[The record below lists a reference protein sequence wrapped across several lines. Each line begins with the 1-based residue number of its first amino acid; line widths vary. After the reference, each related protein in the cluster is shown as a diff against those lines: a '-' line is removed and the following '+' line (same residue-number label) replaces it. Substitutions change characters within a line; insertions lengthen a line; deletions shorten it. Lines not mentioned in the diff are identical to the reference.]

1 MLTGTFVIESI
12 FNIKLLPGGK
22 FQRGAEI
29 ENRSGRLRAACEAL
43 AARGINIHT
52 LCLADSRD
60 FGILRLIVADPPAGK
75 AALENAGIPVDRLD
89 AVIVATSTPDLTFP
103 SVATMVQAG
112 LGMQR
117 GFAYD
122 IQAVCAGFVYA
133 LANADAMI
141 RAGLADRVLVI
152 GAETFSRIMDW
163 TDRSTCVLFGDGAGA
178 VVLEAAEGAGTAADQ
193 GILATDLNS
202 DGRYRDLLY
211 VDGGVASTGTSG
223 HLRMQG
229 NLVFRHAVEKL
240 AQTAHHALEKAG
252 LSYKDITPVYLPPA
266 DARAAFQ
273 RGAIDAWVIWDPFLA
288 EVETNAK
295 ARQIRNAEGL
305 VPHYT
310 FYLASRKFADTYP
323 DTAKQ
328 VVDELGKLS
337 EWANGHQD
345 DAAGILST
353 STGLDKAIWLKTLAR
368 LPYGAE
374 RMTPAVYN
382 EQQALADTFTRIGL
396 LPVKVDVR
404 SATWSLDKP

>member
-1 MLTGTFVIESI
+1 AHSPANPKTEAIVVPEQSTI
-12 FNIKLLPGGK
+12 
-22 FQRGAEI
+22 
-29 ENRSGRLRAACEAL
+29 RS
-43 AARGINIHT
+43 
-52 LCLADSRD
+52 
-60 FGILRLIVADPPAGK
+60 VADLKGK
-75 AALENAGIPVDRLD
+75 RVGLNKGSDVNYLL
-89 AVIVATSTPDLTFP
+89 VA
-103 SVATMVQAG
+103 
-112 LGMQR
+112 
-117 GFAYD
+117 
-122 IQAVCAGFVYA
+122 
-133 LANADAMI
+133 
-141 RAGLADRVLVI
+141 
-152 GAETFSRIMDW
+152 
-163 TDRSTCVLFGDGAGA
+163 
-178 VVLEAAEGAGTAADQ
+178 
-193 GILATDLNS
+193 
-202 DGRYRDLLY
+202 
-211 VDGGVASTGTSG
+211 
-223 HLRMQG
+223 
-229 NLVFRHAVEKL
+229 
-240 AQTAHHALEKAG
+240 ALEKAG

-295 ARQIRNAEGL
+295 ARQISNAEGL

-323 DTAKQ
+323 ETAKQ

-337 EWANGHQD
+337 VWANSHQD
-345 DAAGILST
+345 EAAGLLST

>member
-1 MLTGTFVIESI
+1 M
-12 FNIKLLPGGK
+12 
-22 FQRGAEI
+22 
-29 ENRSGRLRAACEAL
+29 
-43 AARGINIHT
+43 
-52 LCLADSRD
+52 
-60 FGILRLIVADPPAGK
+60 
-75 AALENAGIPVDRLD
+75 
-89 AVIVATSTPDLTFP
+89 
-103 SVATMVQAG
+103 
-112 LGMQR
+112 
-117 GFAYD
+117 
-122 IQAVCAGFVYA
+122 
-133 LANADAMI
+133 
-141 RAGLADRVLVI
+141 
-152 GAETFSRIMDW
+152 
-163 TDRSTCVLFGDGAGA
+163 
-178 VVLEAAEGAGTAADQ
+178 
-193 GILATDLNS
+193 
-202 DGRYRDLLY
+202 
-211 VDGGVASTGTSG
+211 
-223 HLRMQG
+223 
-229 NLVFRHAVEKL
+229 
-240 AQTAHHALEKAG
+240 
-252 LSYKDITPVYLPPA
+252 

-323 DTAKQ
+323 ETAKQ

-337 EWANGHQD
+337 AWANSHQD
-345 DAAGILST
+345 EAAGLLPT